1 MPDLMTPANLS
12 HLHLLINHFPT
23 VGLIIAFLLLVVSIV
38 SGSDPASDNTM
49 KPTALGVL
57 FGIAVITLPVF
68 TTGLAAEGA
77 IEKLPGISQAAM
89 NAHEDSALLAFIVL
103 EAAGLAAWLG
113 LWRWRRTRRVP
124 PSLTFATFV
133 LAALSLGLMTVAAN
147 IGGAIRH
154 PEILGDPKAEVAR
167 SMFSVSTAGVAFF
180 VNGPGHQWVWPALES
195 AHFVGMTLWF
205 GVLLLAN
212 LRLMGW
218 FTAIPVSGAASP
230 AAVGAARLW
239 RQRDQ
244 RNDVLSRHA
253 KGLHDKRDVLLEA
266 DVPAAGR
273 RGSALPDR
281 LARGVEDRARNGH
294 PRARAR
300 DWRIRAGQLRSRHVL
315 RPHAAIPRELL
326 LVARGS

>member
-1 MPDLMTPANLS
+1 MADLITPANLS

-38 SGSDPASDNTM
+38 GDADATNDNTM

-57 FGIAVITLPVF
+57 FGIA
-68 TTGLAAEGA
+68 
-77 IEKLPGISQAAM
+77 
-89 NAHEDSALLAFIVL
+89 L

-113 LWRWRRTRRVP
+113 LWRWRRACRVP
-124 PSLTFATFV
+124 PSLTFITFV
-133 LAALSLGLMTVAAN
+133 LAALALGLMTVAAN

-167 SMFSVSTAGVAFF
+167 SMFSVSSAGVAFF

-218 FTAIPVSGAASP
+218 FNAIPYPALHRLLPWALLGFGVNEISGMMFYLATPKGYTTNVMFYWKLMFLLLAAADLLYLTVWP
-230 AAVGAARLW
+230 AAWKTETGTVTHVRERAIGAVAL
-239 RQRDQ
+239 
-244 RNDVLSRHA
+244 VSFVA
-253 KGLHDKRDVLLEA
+253 VMYC
-266 DVPAAGR
+266 GR
-273 RGSALPDR
+273 MLPF
-281 LARGVEDRARNGH
+281 LGN
-294 PRARAR
+294 
-300 DWRIRAGQLRSRHVL
+300 SF
-315 RPHAAIPRELL
+315 
-326 LVARGS
+326 

>member
-1 MPDLMTPANLS
+1 MPDLITPANLS

-23 VGLIIAFLLLVVSIV
+23 VGLIVAFLLLVVAIV
-38 SGSDPASDNTM
+38 SDTDATNDTTM

-57 FGIAVITLPVF
+57 FGIAVVTLPVF

-77 IEKLPGISQAAM
+77 IEKLPGISQPAM
-89 NAHEDSALLAFIVL
+89 TAHEDSALLAFIVL
-103 EAAGLAAWLG
+103 EATGLAAWLG

-124 PSLTFATFV
+124 PSLTFVTFV

-167 SMFSVSTAGVAFF
+167 SMFSVSSASVAFF

-195 AHFVGMTLWF
+195 SHFVGMTLWF

-218 FTAIPVSGAASP
+218 FTAIPYPALHRLLPWALLGFGVNEISGMMFYLATPKGYTTNVMFYWKLMFLLLAAADLLYLTVWP
-230 AAVGAARLW
+230 AAWKTETGTVTHVRERAIGAVALASF
-239 RQRDQ
+239 
-244 RNDVLSRHA
+244 VA
-253 KGLHDKRDVLLEA
+253 VMYC
-266 DVPAAGR
+266 GR
-273 RGSALPDR
+273 MLPF
-281 LARGVEDRARNGH
+281 LGN
-294 PRARAR
+294 
-300 DWRIRAGQLRSRHVL
+300 SF
-315 RPHAAIPRELL
+315 
-326 LVARGS
+326 

>member
-1 MPDLMTPANLS
+1 MSDLITPANLS

-23 VGLIIAFLLLVVSIV
+23 VGLIIAFLLLVLSIV
-38 SGSDPASDNTM
+38 SDSDATNDNTM

-57 FGIAVITLPVF
+57 FGIAVMTLPVF

-77 IEKLPGISQAAM
+77 IEKLPGISQQAM
-89 NAHEDSALLAFIVL
+89 NAHEDSALLAFVVL
-103 EAAGLAAWLG
+103 EAAGLAAWLA

-124 PSLTFATFV
+124 PSLTFITFV
-133 LAALSLGLMTVAAN
+133 LAALSLGFMTVAAN

-167 SMFSVSTAGVAFF
+167 SMFSVSSAGVAFF

-218 FTAIPVSGAASP
+218 FTAIPYPALHRLLPWALLGFGVNEISGMMFYLATPKGYTTNVMFYWKLIFLMLAAADLLYLTVWP
-230 AAVGAARLW
+230 AAWKTEPGTVTHVRERAIGAFAL
-239 RQRDQ
+239 
-244 RNDVLSRHA
+244 VSFVA
-253 KGLHDKRDVLLEA
+253 VMYC
-266 DVPAAGR
+266 GR
-273 RGSALPDR
+273 MLPF
-281 LARGVEDRARNGH
+281 LGN
-294 PRARAR
+294 
-300 DWRIRAGQLRSRHVL
+300 SF
-315 RPHAAIPRELL
+315 
-326 LVARGS
+326 